1 MTFRPIEIDACPA
14 YGWQGGPNADVLIR
28 ALKNRHERR
37 NRRGDLMLHSYT
49 LPFQNIPSED
59 YLQYIKAAF
68 MALGGPHDSFLVKD
82 YGDFN
87 HGINPSSA
95 AMPFATTD
103 GTTEEFQLTK
113 TYTFTDG
120 ITTVTYARPITKPYA
135 GHVIYLNGVDTGF
148 GADPLTG
155 IVDFGSGGPPA
166 GGQILS
172 WTGEFRVPV
181 RFADFY
187 LPSTLDSRVG
197 TQYAAN
203 GSCTLTE
210 VPGE

>member
-82 YGDFN
+82 YGDFW
-87 HGINPSSA
+87 HGINGSSA
-95 AMPFATTD
+95 AMPFGVGDGVTT
-103 GTTEEFQLTK
+103 EFQLSK

-120 ITTVTYARPITKPYA
+120 ITTVTYERPITKPRA
-135 GHVIYLNGVDTGF
+135 GHVIYENGVAAPETASLLD
-148 GADPLTG
+148 G
-155 IVDFGSGGPPA
+155 IVDFGSNGPP
-166 GGQILS
+166 GNGVILS
-172 WTGEFRVPV
+172 WIGEFRVCV
-181 RFADFY
+181 RFSDFY